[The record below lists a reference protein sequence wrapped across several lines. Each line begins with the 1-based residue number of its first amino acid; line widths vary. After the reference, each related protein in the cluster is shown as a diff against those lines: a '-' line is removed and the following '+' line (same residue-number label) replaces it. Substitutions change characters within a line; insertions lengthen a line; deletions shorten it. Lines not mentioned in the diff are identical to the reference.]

1 MTTPSI
7 ILYTKDYC
15 PFCKA
20 AKALLT
26 SKGVTFTNFE
36 ISNDDAKRTEMIQ
49 KAGGRTTVPQIFIG
63 DFHVGGFT
71 DLEALNAAGGLD
83 AILRSASAA

>member
-1 MTTPSI
+1 MPAKITV
-7 ILYTKDYC
+7 YTKDYY

-36 ISNDDAKRTEMIQ
+36 ISDDAAKRLEMIQ
-49 KAGGRTTVPQIFIG
+49 RSGGRSTVPQIFID

-71 DLEALNAAGGLD
+71 DLDALNASGGLD
-83 AILRSASAA
+83 ALLRAPQNA